1 MATLQELENDFLA
14 IQNNVKALKKQM
26 PAKSELKNFYYYVIT
41 YIIEIFLLDKSKI
54 AGLFSMFSGGFYGI

>member
-26 PAKSELKNFYYYVIT
+26 PAKSELKNF
-41 YIIEIFLLDKSKI
+41 DKRRRYSI
-54 AGLFSMFSGGFYGI
+54 

>member
-1 MATLQELENDFLA
+1 MPEEISYSKGYSE
-14 IQNNVKALKKQM
+14 IQMVNKRVD
-26 PAKSELKNFYYYVIT
+26 SELKNFYYYVIT